1 MSDVS
6 FSSIL
11 DKPSSD
17 VERPKPLP
25 TGTYQCVVDGQPR
38 MDKSS
43 KKGTPFVEFALR
55 PMAALDDV
63 DEDDLNASLTSADGT
78 VKPLADKR
86 IRATF
91 YLTEDAAWR
100 LKNFLVNDLQI
111 TEGKKKIGQLISEA
125 QNREVLAMLKHVPS
139 EDGTGIFAQLA
150 KTAPVVEE

>member
-1 MSDVS
+1 MTDAT
-6 FSSIL
+6 FGSIL
-11 DKPSSD
+11 DKPSAA

-43 KKGTPFVEFALR
+43 KKGTEFVEFSLK

-63 DEDDLNASLTSADGT
+63 DEDDLNAALTSGDGS

-91 YLTEDAAWR
+91 YITEDALWR

-111 TEGKKKIGQLISEA
+111 TEGKKKLRQMVGEA
-125 QNREVLAMLKHVPS
+125 QNREVLAMVKHVPS
-139 EDGTGIFAQLA
+139 DDGTGIFAQLA
-150 KTAPVVEE
+150 KTAPVTE